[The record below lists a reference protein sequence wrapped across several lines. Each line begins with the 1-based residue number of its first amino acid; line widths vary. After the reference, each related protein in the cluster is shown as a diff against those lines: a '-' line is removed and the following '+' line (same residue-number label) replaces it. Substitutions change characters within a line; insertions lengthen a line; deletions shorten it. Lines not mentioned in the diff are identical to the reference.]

1 MVSRESQVTSTKTQ
15 FIKGEVK
22 MNKKTVGI
30 VAATITVV
38 EQVSE

>member
-1 MVSRESQVTSTKTQ
+1 MVSRENQVTSTKTQ

-30 VAATITVV
+30 VLVITVV

>member
-30 VAATITVV
+30 VLVITVV